1 MQHSWNLADRI
12 LELDRPL
19 AAGIVNVTTDSM
31 YSGARS
37 GTPEQAIRDGRR
49 LADEGF
55 DMLDVGAVAARSG
68 PPVPPDE
75 EAERLAP
82 AIAALAEST
91 GLPVSADT
99 FSVQVAAAALDA
111 GAVAINDISGAR
123 DPELFDLVA
132 DRGCGLVLMH
142 IEGPP
147 RQDRPPPRFE
157 DPIDHLRSWFTERI
171 EAASDRGVDPDQL
184 VIDPGIDFDL
194 GVADGLTVL
203 RRLGELRELGRPLYV
218 SLSRKDLLGAVLA
231 GSWEGRLAP
240 EEREPATAAATTL
253 AVWQGGAIHRLH
265 DASALQAM
273 RIAGAIGG

>member
-1 MQHSWNLADRI
+1 VARWKLTDRT

-31 YSGARS
+31 FSGARS
-37 GTPEQAIRDGRR
+37 GTPEQAIADGER
-49 LADEGF
+49 LAEEGF

-68 PPVPPDE
+68 PPVPVAE
-75 EAERLAP
+75 EGSRLAP
-82 AIAALAEST
+82 AISGLVERT

-99 FSVQVAAAALDA
+99 FSSEVAAAALDA

-147 RQDRPPPRFE
+147 REDRPMPRFE
-157 DPIDHLRSWFTERI
+157 DPIDHLRAWFSERI
-171 EAASDRGVDPDQL
+171 EAASDRGVDPEQI
-184 VIDPGIDFDL
+184 VVDPGIDFDI
-194 GVADGLTVL
+194 GVGDGLTVL

-231 GSWEGRLAP
+231 GSWSERLPP
-240 EEREPATAAATTL
+240 EEREAATAAATTL
-253 AVWQGGAIHRLH
+253 AVWQGGAVHRLH